1 MKEKL
6 LKELYRML
14 NYYKA
19 CEQRYGNEQ
28 HDYRKDIAHVE
39 NSIIEANNL

>member
-6 LKELYRML
+6 LRELNNML

-28 HDYRKDIAHVE
+28 HDYRKDIKHVE
-39 NSIIEANNL
+39 KSIIIATNL